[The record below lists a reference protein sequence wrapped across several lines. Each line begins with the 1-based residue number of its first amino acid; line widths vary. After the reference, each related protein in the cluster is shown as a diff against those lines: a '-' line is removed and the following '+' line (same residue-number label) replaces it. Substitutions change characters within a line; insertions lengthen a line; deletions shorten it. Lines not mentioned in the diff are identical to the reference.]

1 MKNPVIFPLMA
12 AAMLFA
18 ACKDKTQGDLQPN
31 NDTNGKPT
39 SKAKTE
45 LTGTYE
51 EQVFSGLDFY
61 NGYAGNSYTDAGGVI
76 YLNNTVAI
84 KKISLKGKADS
95 TATLKGELRIYRQ
108 GDGYDRDGQ
117 VFFLRNSTVK
127 ALLNNQVTFDAAA
140 KTAIDAYTPKIG
152 YLYVTPFFY
161 WYQSISSVPY
171 TFDLKDVASLLTG
184 EDSCWV
190 GVSAWGTHLDQAD
203 WVGKNESR
211 SFSADFKITADN
223 GIVNTNP
230 TYIQAVQFGRV
241 ADAAGNNSRTLTKT
255 ITVPYNLKNAKIV
268 VISQAWG
275 AGAGG
280 EEYTYRTHNVS
291 WDNSQI
297 GSFSSQSACGPNTMR
312 SFDISTSPRNWCPSE
327 IVTPHPINITG
338 NIVGGSSHTVTVD
351 ILNAQADANNNFKLS
366 VYIAG
371 EKF

>member
-1 MKNPVIFPLMA
+1 MKSQGIFLLLA
-12 AAMLFA
+12 AASLFS
-18 ACKDKTQGDLQPN
+18 ACSNNNDLQP
-31 NDTNGKPT
+31 
-39 SKAKTE
+39 KTE
-45 LTGTYE
+45 LKGKLTSATVTPLTGAYE

-61 NGYAGNSYTDAGGVI
+61 NGYAANAYTDAGGVI
-76 YLNNTVAI
+76 YLDNTVAI
-84 KKISLKGKADS
+84 KKISLKGKANP
-95 TATLKGELRIYRQ
+95 TATLKGELRIYQQ

-117 VFFLRNSTVK
+117 VFFIRDSVVK

-140 KTAIDAYTPKIG
+140 KTKINAYAPKTG

-161 WYQSISSVPY
+161 WYQSIKSVPY

-223 GIVNTNP
+223 SATAANP
-230 TYIQAVQFGRV
+230 TYIQAVQFGKIT
-241 ADAAGNNSRTLTKT
+241 DAAGSNSRTLTQT

-268 VISQAWG
+268 VMSQAWG

-291 WDNSQI
+291 WDNSQV
-297 GSFSSQSACGPNTMR
+297 GTFSSKAACGPNTMR
-312 SFDISTSPRNWCPSE
+312 SYDISSQARNWCPSE
-327 IVTPHPINITG
+327 IVTPHTINITG
-338 NIVGGSSHTVTVD
+338 DITAGSSHTVKVD
-351 ILNAQADANNNFKLS
+351 IVNAQANDNNYFKLS